1 MIFRIYKLECNKI
14 FDGEGL
20 KVKLAVSEKHIIN
33 FLALVIGVMDQT
45 EDIFETIF
53 DKYLKNVCTKKFYL
67 NRCIELQGSEMLNEI
82 EVPGPPT
89 TLALFGKD
97 GGKQIFIPYFF
108 YHFWGP

>member
-1 MIFRIYKLECNKI
+1 
-14 FDGEGL
+14 
-20 KVKLAVSEKHIIN
+20 
-33 FLALVIGVMDQT
+33 MDQT